1 MVSRLYL
8 QDLTGSQG
16 TVHNLINSIDHLIL
30 LKARLVATFNL
41 GYDEGKCLLYINKKN
56 DGEKQCLTLL
66 LAYAFMGHRAS

>member
-8 QDLTGSQG
+8 QDLTGGRG
-16 TVHNLINSIDHLIL
+16 TVHNHINSIDH

-41 GYDEGKCLLYINKKN
+41 GYDEGKCLLYININN
-56 DGEKQCLTLL
+56 DGEKQCLKLL